1 MVGRCRAVRPPL
13 PKAELDQHLCP
24 RCRIKLL
31 LERAGEIA
39 DRGLGRPWASERRP
53 PATASRPQTHRP
65 WGNAQQVPG
74 RTLRRGAG
82 LEQQFGGRAMRG
94 VSLDHIQRLV
104 DGAADDGVEELER
117 ILATEEVEPNE
128 GGGGR
133 AKLTCCQVGER
144 RRVTQ
149 LGPVAQDRGR
159 AGAGPAPPA
168 AAERGGARRPEKRP
182 ARRFPADAPALGGRA
197 GSLQATASST
207 APTKSGLPPVAV
219 SRAAQKVSSGSR
231 PCSSREHRDRA
242 TPKRLGANR
251 GDLRV
256 GDQLG
261 DKDGI
266 VALALGGRVPRRRGA
281 ALPPAFAS
289 GTAATAGGSVRPLQI
304 IDGEQRRPL
313 QGHVGREP
321 VEAVDDREGPL
332 RPRPGNRRAARLP
345 TATR

>member
-1 MVGRCRAVRPPL
+1 
-13 PKAELDQHLCP
+13 
-24 RCRIKLL
+24 
-31 LERAGEIA
+31 
-39 DRGLGRPWASERRP
+39 
-53 PATASRPQTHRP
+53 
-65 WGNAQQVPG
+65 
-74 RTLRRGAG
+74 
-82 LEQQFGGRAMRG
+82 MRG

-144 RRVTQ
+144 RRDAARSRRP
-149 LGPVAQDRGR
+149 GPRPR
-159 AGAGPAPPA
+159 GAGPAPPA
-168 AAERGGARRPEKRP
+168 AAERGEPDDPRNALRADFQQTRR
-182 ARRFPADAPALGGRA
+182 ALGGRA
-197 GSLQATASST
+197 GSLPGNRVEHRADEEWVATGRRLEGGAEGLVRLQAVQLA
-207 APTKSGLPPVAV
+207 
-219 SRAAQKVSSGSR
+219 
-231 PCSSREHRDRA
+231 REHRDRA

-266 VALALGGRVPRRRGA
+266 VALALGGRVPATTRSA

-321 VEAVDDREGPL
+321 VEAVDDREGPSAAAS
-332 RPRPGNRRAARLP
+332 REPAGCEAPNSDAMSAAGPESSSTRRSGET
-345 TATR
+345 TASSGSNSCRTIP